1 MEAGCL
7 LFTSRLRRP
16 HHWQR
21 LHYDVDDE
29 NYDDEEDKIV
39 KGTVGGSENH
49 QPHPAADPWVRPT

>member
-1 MEAGCL
+1 MKAGCL
-7 LFTSRLRRP
+7 LTSRLRRP

-21 LHYDVDDE
+21 LHDDVDDE

-49 QPHPAADPWVRPT
+49 QPHPAQILG